1 MTDVVAPGA
10 DRPTVGYIGLGLMG
24 KPMAR
29 NILKAGFRLT
39 VWNRTR
45 ARTEDLAAEG
55 AAVADSP
62 RDLASRVDIVC
73 SCVTG
78 PRDVEAVYL
87 GPEGVLEGA
96 RPGAILID
104 MSTIDP
110 ETHRRIAAAAAERG
124 AAYLDAPVSG
134 GVTGARNATL
144 AIMVGGDKA
153 AYERALPVL
162 RAMGQH
168 IYYVGPSG
176 SGAIVKLVNNMISA
190 INAVAAL
197 EGMVLG
203 TKAGIDPALLH
214 EILMSA
220 SANSRALASMKDSTL
235 RGDFEPGFTI
245 DNMEKDITLAS
256 QLAREV
262 GVPLLGAAIAA
273 YYLRTAQALGL
284 GGKNTTAQILPLERV
299 CGVEVRARSFV
310 DKK

>member
-1 MTDVVAPGA
+1 MTDVVVPGA
-10 DRPTVGYIGLGLMG
+10 DRLTVGYIGLGMMG

-62 RDLASRVDIVC
+62 RDLAARVAIVC

-78 PRDVEAVYL
+78 PRDVEALYL

-110 ETHRRIAAAAAERG
+110 ETHRRIAAAAAQRG

-214 EILMSA
+214 EILMNS
-220 SANSRALASMKDSTL
+220 SANSRALASMKESTL

-299 CGVEVRARSFV
+299 CGVEVRARGS
-310 DKK
+310 